1 MLYFK
6 SILFSIIFLYRRQNE
21 EKRKAQN
28 KKELDEYEES
38 LKKELEEKKKEV
50 DLEQD
55 DLQKKEEE
63 SAQELEDIKKMVES
77 KKNDIAEYIITNV
90 MKVNM
95 EFPEMVKKR
104 FVKKKKAK
112 SKM

>member
-1 MLYFK
+1 
-6 SILFSIIFLYRRQNE
+6 
-21 EKRKAQN
+21 
-28 KKELDEYEES
+28 
-38 LKKELEEKKKEV
+38 
-50 DLEQD
+50 
-55 DLQKKEEE
+55 
-63 SAQELEDIKKMVES
+63 MVES

-104 FVKKKKAK
+104 FVKKTKAK